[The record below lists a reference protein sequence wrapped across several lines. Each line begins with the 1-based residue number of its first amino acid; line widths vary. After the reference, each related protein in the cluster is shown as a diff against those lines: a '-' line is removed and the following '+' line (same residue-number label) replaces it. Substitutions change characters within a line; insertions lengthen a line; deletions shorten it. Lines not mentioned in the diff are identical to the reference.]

1 MVFADT
7 GTLSKVEADF
17 YTSVMESLKESGVP
31 FLVGG
36 AYAFARYTQIQRHT
50 KDLDLFIDAENW
62 PLIRDVMIKLGYAVE
77 LTFPHWLGKAFLGD
91 NFVDIIF
98 GSGNGSAPVDKLWF
112 SRAQKEKVLGVE
124 VDLCPPEEMIWQKA
138 YIMERE
144 RYDGADVAHLLN
156 ACGPSL
162 DWQHLL
168 MRFDKDFRVL
178 LSHLVLFGFIYP
190 GEQNKIPADVLR
202 LLLERLKF
210 NDIDITGGASPAAS
224 SEDAEGNAQQ
234 NKVVDCEAPHK
245 VCGGTILSRAQY
257 LIDIEDWGYQD
268 ARIKP
273 LGNMSKEDVVHWTAA
288 IDR

>member
-1 MVFADT
+1 MVLT
-7 GTLSKVEADF
+7 GSGTLSKVEVDF
-17 YTSVMESLKESGVP
+17 YTRVMQSLKESGIP

-36 AYAFARYTQIQRHT
+36 AYAFARYTEIERHT
-50 KDLDLFIDAENW
+50 KDLDLFIEAENW
-62 PLIRDVMIKLGYAVE
+62 PRIRDVMLRLGYSVE
-77 LTFPHWLGKAFLGD
+77 LTFPHWLGKAFFGD

-98 GSGNGSAPVDKLWF
+98 GSGNGLAPVDKFWF
-112 SRAQKEKVLGVE
+112 SRAQRDEVLGVE
-124 VDLCPPEEMIWQKA
+124 IDLCPPEEMIWQKA

-144 RYDGADVAHLLN
+144 RFDGADVAHLIK

-162 DWQHLL
+162 DWEHLL

-190 GEQNKIPADVLR
+190 GEQNKIPADVLH

-210 NDIDITGGASPAAS
+210 NDIEGGASLPESATLENKIVE
-224 SEDAEGNAQQ
+224 SERVE
-234 NKVVDCEAPHK
+234 K

-257 LIDIEDWGYQD
+257 LIDVEDWGYQD